1 MATSSFWLISVG
13 HASALL
19 TVSAIMV
26 HLVAHLSE
34 GLGYTLTAAAVMVT
48 VVTGSQM
55 IGQLLGGYLGD
66 RFDKRYLSVACMIAH
81 AVALLGLAY
90 AESTWQVVLLAT
102 VHGLAWGIRGP

>member
-1 MATSSFWLISVG
+1 
-13 HASALL
+13 
-19 TVSAIMV
+19 
-26 HLVAHLSE
+26 
-34 GLGYTLTAAAVMVT
+34 MVT

-90 AESTWQVVLLAT
+90 AETQRSGPARDGTWA
-102 VHGLAWGIRGP
+102 GLGHSRPADGLR

>member
-1 MATSSFWLISVG
+1 
-13 HASALL
+13 
-19 TVSAIMV
+19 
-26 HLVAHLSE
+26 
-34 GLGYTLTAAAVMVT
+34 
-48 VVTGSQM
+48 M

-102 VHGLAWGIRGP
+102 VHGLAWGIRGPLMVALRATTSVRQRLAPSWVFHRLS